1 MGTDPDNADQPDALD
16 EQFDPEFYRDVFAEW
31 LDPSSDLNGEAA
43 LGRVFDRILERGGH
57 LTPPTT
63 DEEGNPLPRLD
74 VDSPPAE
81 PPEDPLLRVG
91 YALLAHLP
99 LNWESAI
106 LEIAGAADDVRTLAT
121 VRVHGDSPSVSDTR
135 FFTDLTELCLAL
147 RQSTYEPGRGAW
159 YNAFIMLVRDGT
171 IKAAHYDFDLPPFGA
186 WGPREVALVLRDHE
200 LYPRDPEQLPD
211 WHPAR

>member
-1 MGTDPDNADQPDALD
+1 MSTNQDNVDQPDGPN
-16 EQFDPEFYRDVFAEW
+16 EQFDRELLRELLLEW
-31 LDPSSDLNGEAA
+31 LDSSSGLTVRDAFGE
-43 LGRVFDRILERGGH
+43 LERILKRGGFV
-57 LTPPTT
+57 TPPPM

-74 VDSPPAE
+74 VDNPPAE

-99 LNWESAI
+99 EHWENVFFQCS
-106 LEIAGAADDVRTLAT
+106 GAADDVRTHAM
-121 VRVHGDSPSVSDTR
+121 VHVPGERPSPRSTH
-135 FFTDLTELCLAL
+135 FFTDLTEPCLAL